1 MTRAGGSGEVEGDGL
16 AASEA
21 DVVGD
26 ALNEG
31 TEFSEYSERAL
42 DVDFCRRREVVAK
55 GSDGR
60 R

>member
-26 ALNEG
+26 ALSEG
-31 TEFSEYSERAL
+31 TEFSEYSERVL

-55 GSDGR
+55 GSEGR